1 MKLGRLARLALVISL
16 GVTLASCAE
25 IRNSP
30 LGEAFANL
38 LSGLPGMANTSGL
51 QIKAVRSI
59 HAVIVSKIAVMPLIE
74 EPGVGG
80 TVAPGASDSIT
91 ADIYA
96 RGALMGG
103 WELVSQDDV
112 NGAMQQMAP
121 TTLADMT
128 QNAIALGKKVAA
140 DGVIYGT
147 VTEYR
152 ERVGYSY
159 AAQTPAA
166 VAFTLHF
173 LDERSGQVV
182 WTAKFAKAQKALSA
196 NVLDLPRFISNEGR
210 WVRAQDIAAE
220 GAQEALNNLHS
231 SLAIRPI
238 VQGR

>member
-1 MKLGRLARLALVISL
+1 MKLGRLARLALMMSL
-16 GVTLASCAE
+16 AVTLASCAE

-30 LGEAFANL
+30 LGEALANL
-38 LSGLPGMANTSGL
+38 VSGLPGMANTSGL
-51 QIKAVRSI
+51 HIKAVRSI
-59 HAVIVSKIAVMPLIE
+59 HSVIVSKIAVMPLIE

-80 TVAPGASDSIT
+80 TVEAGASESIT

-96 RGALMGG
+96 RATLMGG
-103 WELVSQDDV
+103 WEIVSQDGV
-112 NGAMQQMAP
+112 NGAMQQMPP
-121 TTLADMT
+121 TTLADMD
-128 QNAIALGKKVAA
+128 QNASVLGKKVAA

-159 AAQTPAA
+159 AAQAPAA
-166 VAFTLHF
+166 VAFELHF
-173 LDERSGQVV
+173 LDEHSGQVV

-196 NVLDLPRFISNEGR
+196 NVFDLPAFISNEGR

-220 GAQEALNNLHS
+220 GTQEALQNLHS

>member
-1 MKLGRLARLALVISL
+1 VSRLARLGLVVALSL
-16 GVTLASCAE
+16 ALASCADV
-25 IRNSP
+25 RNSP
-30 LGEAFANL
+30 LGEAVSNT

-59 HAVIVSKIAVMPLIE
+59 HSIIVSKIAVMPLVD

-80 TVAPGASDSIT
+80 TLEPGAAESIT
-91 ADIYA
+91 ADLYA
-96 RGALMGG
+96 RAALMGG
-103 WELVSQDDV
+103 WEVVPQDDI
-112 NGAMQQMAP
+112 NGAMQQMPP
-121 TTLADMT
+121 TTPADMA

-140 DGVIYGT
+140 DGVIYGS
-147 VTEYR
+147 VIQYR
-152 ERVGYSY
+152 QRVGYSY

-173 LDERSGQVV
+173 LDEHSGQVV
-182 WTAKFAKAQKALSA
+182 WTAKFAKAQKSLSE
-196 NVLDLPRFISNEGR
+196 NILDLPNFISNEGR

-220 GAQEALNNLHS
+220 GVQEALSNLHS